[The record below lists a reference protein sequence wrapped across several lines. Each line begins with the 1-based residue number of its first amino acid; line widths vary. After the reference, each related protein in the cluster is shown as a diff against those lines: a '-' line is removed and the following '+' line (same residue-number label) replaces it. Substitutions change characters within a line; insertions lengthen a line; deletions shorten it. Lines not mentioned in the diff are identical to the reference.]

1 MPRPIRAL
9 ALLLA
14 CTLPLAACRLEDRTP
29 KGSRRDQ
36 VEIQRLLL
44 AYHRRPPAADPAGDP
59 SAGQMRVVRMDV
71 RQEGDLATAWVTTR
85 VEGMPASSRDV
96 LEHFVLRRGAGA
108 WRIVNVAVASG
119 RGSAPRGTE

>member
-1 MPRPIRAL
+1 MSRPHRL
-9 ALLLA
+9 TVLLLA
-14 CTLPLAACRLEDRTP
+14 LAALAGCRLEDHTP

-44 AYHRRPPAADPAGDP
+44 AYHRRAPAADPAGDP
-59 SAGQMRVVRMDV
+59 SPGAMRVVRMDL

-85 VEGMPASSRDV
+85 VEGEPAGAGDV
-96 LEHFVLRRGAGA
+96 LEHFVLRRGEGT

-119 RGSAPRGTE
+119 RGTRRTGE